1 MLKALAGFRAAGLR
15 RVYLEVTAQNV
26 RAVRLYR
33 VLGFRL
39 ARTMFKQVDAPLPP
53 RDTPG
58 ASDGGNAPTRL
69 AEAGH
74 YERQHEP
81 AEVFASANMAHPLA
95 LAKDGKAGPV
105 VLFVRNETCA
115 FARPGLDVT
124 SNTLLAQMLD
134 PKLKLGT
141 STPKTDPSGDYAW
154 QVFAKAEALKP
165 GARAT
170 LEGKALQLVGGPNSA
185 PIPPDRN
192 GYGHLLATGAA
203 DLFLGYCTN
212 ADPIAR
218 EQPGIRMVRLPEKL
232 LVGADYGLTVLNGAS
247 PNAYRLAMY
256 ILSPEGQR
264 ILARHGF
271 VAPGLPR
278 ER

>member
-1 MLKALAGFRAAGLR
+1 MLHRLALAALVSLWPALAPAQQAQKPVLLHAAGSLKDALIEVAQAFGTATGIPVKPSFRPSGLLR
-15 RVYLEVTAQNV
+15 EA
-26 RAVRLYR
+26 
-33 VLGFRL
+33 L
-39 ARTMFKQVDAPLPP
+39 AK
-53 RDTPG
+53 G
-58 ASDGGNAPTRL
+58 
-69 AEAGH
+69 
-74 YERQHEP
+74 EP

-185 PIPPDRN
+185 PTPPDRN

-264 ILARHGF
+264 ILRDLRQRRF
-271 VAPGLPR
+271 PWL
-278 ER
+278 